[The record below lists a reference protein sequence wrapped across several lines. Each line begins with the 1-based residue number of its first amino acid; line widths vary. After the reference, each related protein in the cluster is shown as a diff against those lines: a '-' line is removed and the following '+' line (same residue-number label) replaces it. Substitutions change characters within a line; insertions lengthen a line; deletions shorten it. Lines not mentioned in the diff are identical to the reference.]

1 MIWDDNWYEVKKI
14 TSSAQM
20 LHCQVNERS
29 KGYQFILTVV
39 YGLSTPEQRKSLWK
53 EMETLA
59 KGISQPWLLVGDFN
73 VILSAKDRLAGL
85 PVAIN
90 EIKDFGEC
98 VRDMG
103 VNALQW
109 AGNYYT

>member
-14 TSSAQM
+14 TSSSQM

-29 KGYQFILTVV
+29 KGYQFSLSKV
-39 YGLSTPEQRKSLWK
+39 YGLNTAEQRKSMWK

-59 KGISQPWLLVGDFN
+59 KGITQPWLVVGDFN
-73 VILSAKDRLAGL
+73 AIFYAKDRLDGVL
-85 PVAIN
+85 VAIN
-90 EIKDFGEC
+90 EIKDLGEC

-103 VNALQW
+103 VNEL
-109 AGNYYT
+109 